1 MRETPEKPGVTFFNS
16 GMMRSEPASRTEITP
31 DPNEHRERE
40 GFVPFAFRL
49 RGILQSADQH
59 RHGGDEFI
67 GSQLVNCLAA
77 ALPLGARLQFRHQR
91 LEPGEIGWSLG
102 GVEEVK
108 NSGLIATL
116 GSVLAALR
124 GGFQF
129 EVGAQRPVNQALR
142 CVCLRPVGCPV
153 VVSRGA
159 NLGFGRP
166 CIAAPVPVRIPET
179 SHVRAPVFPSLGSLL
194 QSAPCE
200 VTASVGITRIGLAP
214 ADIESVQE
222 AMRRLNTSALKPD
235 HFAAAYLE
243 KWATVPFGWRL
254 DCEIA
259 SSEPLPESF
268 LQLIGSEVFG
278 HAVEVA
284 DVNTSGSERAEL
296 DLASCCH
303 ASGTLP
309 RLFPAETL
317 RASLQQPRSYNSALP
332 ELPASGVLIGE
343 VECNGAVHP
352 LRLPSAARAQ
362 HIFALGGTG
371 CGKSSMLCNVIR
383 QDIEAGEGVAV
394 IDPHGPLVEQVL
406 ASIPS
411 WRVGDVVLF
420 EPGRGS
426 RAPGLNFLEV
436 ADGPLR
442 EVQRNFII
450 NELVGIFEQ
459 LYDMRQCGGPMFL
472 SYFRNAV
479 LLLMGGAGRD
489 ATLTELPLV
498 FEDRAFRERLKAACK
513 DPMVT
518 GFWTNQAEKAGG
530 DAALSNIAPYITS
543 KLQVFTASSVLRPII
558 GQTRTTLDF
567 RGMLANGGIFLA
579 NLSKGLIGSAEARL
593 LGMLLLG
600 KIFVASMER
609 SVLPH
614 AKRRPFSLFV
624 DETQNFV
631 TPTLASM
638 LSEARKFGL
647 QLTLANQNLAQL
659 EGQES
664 NSLLEALLGNVG
676 SLLTFRLGPR
686 DAEKMALYTQPAFDA
701 ATLTRLPNY
710 HAAGRILTAK
720 GPLEPVVFRTLP
732 AAPPTELGTA
742 TAIRRKQRSYTR
754 NIADVEEEIRA
765 RRRMSASDGGKVVS
779 GKVTFFEN

>member
-1 MRETPEKPGVTFFNS
+1 MALFCS
-16 GMMRSEPASRTEITP
+16 GIMRSDSASKTEITP
-31 DPNEHRERE
+31 DLNARHERE
-40 GFVPFAFRL
+40 GFIPFAFRL
-49 RGILQSADQH
+49 RGILPSADKH
-59 RHGGDEFI
+59 RIGGDEFI
-67 GSQLVNCLAA
+67 GSQVVNCLAA
-77 ALPLGARLQFRHQR
+77 ALPLGARLQFHHQR
-91 LEPGEIGWSLG
+91 LEPGGMGWSLG
-102 GVEEVK
+102 GVEDAM
-108 NSGLIATL
+108 NSGLTSTL
-116 GSVLAALR
+116 GSVLAAIR

-129 EVGAQRPVNQALR
+129 EVGAPLPVNRALR
-142 CVCLRPVGCPV
+142 CVRLRPVGCPV
-153 VVSRGA
+153 IMSRSAG
-159 NLGFGRP
+159 LGFGRP
-166 CIAAPVPVRIPET
+166 CVAASVPVWIPEA
-179 SHVRAPVFPSLGSLL
+179 SHMRAPVFLSLGSLL

-214 ADIESVQE
+214 ADVAAVQE
-222 AMRRLNTSALKPD
+222 AMRRLSATPARRD
-235 HFAAAYLE
+235 HFAAAFLE
-243 KWATVPFGWRL
+243 KWVTVPFGWRL

-259 SSEPLPESF
+259 SSEKLPEPF
-268 LQLIGSEVFG
+268 LQLIGGEVFG
-278 HAVEVA
+278 QVVEVF
-284 DVNTSGSERAEL
+284 DINGSSPDGRDL
-296 DLASCCH
+296 DLANYCH

-343 VECNGAVHP
+343 VECNGAVHD
-352 LRLPSAARAQ
+352 LRLPSAARDR
-362 HIFALGGTG
+362 HLFALGGTG
-371 CGKSSMLCNVIR
+371 CGKSTLLLNLIR
-383 QDIEAGEGVAV
+383 QDIEAGEGVAL
-394 IDPHGPLVEQVL
+394 IDPHGDLFEQVL

-411 WRVGDVVLF
+411 RRIGDVVLF

-450 NELVGIFEQ
+450 NELMGIFEQ
-459 LYDMRQCGGPMFL
+459 LWDMRQCGGPMFQN
-472 SYFRNAV
+472 YFRNAV
-479 LLLMGGAGRD
+479 LLLMGGAGRN

-498 FEDRAFRERLKAACK
+498 FEDRTFRERLKATCM

-530 DAALSNIAPYITS
+530 DAALNNIAPYVTC
-543 KLQVFTASSVLRPII
+543 KLNVFTHSSVLRPII
-558 GQTRTTLDF
+558 GQARTTLDF
-567 RGMLANGGIFLA
+567 PGMLAKGGIFLA

-609 SVLPH
+609 SALPQ

-647 QLTLANQNLAQL
+647 RLTLANQNLAQL
-659 EGQES
+659 EGQEP

-676 SLLTFRLGPR
+676 SLLTFRVGPR
-686 DAEKMALYTQPAFDA
+686 DAEKMAMYTQPAFDA

-710 HAAGRILTAK
+710 HAAGRILTAQ
-720 GPLEPVVFRTLP
+720 GPLEPVVFRTLLTALP
-732 AAPPTELGTA
+732 AELGTV

-754 NIADVEEEIRA
+754 PIAEVEEEIRA
-765 RRRMSASDGGKVVS
+765 RRVARPAAAAKAVVGNSAFSQMLKPESPG
-779 GKVTFFEN
+779 N